1 MKKTEEEIEMQE
13 NLKTLWIQKAIKE
26 RSKQKEKTLSKKE
39 EERAKAWAKKEGLNI
54 RNTIYIG
61 FCRWVNIK
69 TGFIV
74 GKFRFVHGL
83 NDNAMVIIYMSDG
96 KVYHDKN
103 GKGLYFNKNYKDHP
117 KIKKILSLLALK
129 NHHPLRQG
137 RWCL

>member
-1 MKKTEEEIEMQE
+1 MKKTEELEIQE
-13 NLKTLWIQKAIKE
+13 KLETLRIQQAIEK

-54 RNTIYIG
+54 RNAIYIG

-74 GKFRFVHGL
+74 GKFRFVYGL
-83 NDNAMVIIYMSDG
+83 NDNAIAIIYMSGG

-117 KIKKILSLLALK
+117 KIKKILSLLASK
-129 NHHPLRQG
+129 NHRPLRNG